1 MRQFILLGP
10 HLRRWP
16 GVLALCTALALS
28 TDTHAVPT
36 AEKRADIERLLTL
49 TNTQAVALEF
59 AATKIDY
66 LLVYARK
73 AKPYIKPDVF
83 RTLRDE
89 LLDEMA
95 ERVWDS
101 GSFAEQVVAI
111 WDSRFTH
118 EEIKELI
125 AFYESDVGRK
135 LVVLS
140 AEIDKDQRTAG
151 RIWGQE
157 MEAIIADRVRAKLGE
172 LEKSYKH

>member
-1 MRQFILLGP
+1 MDIREEVLCGP
-10 HLRRWP
+10 PFSPL
-16 GVLALCTALALS
+16 VLADPFDEPESAFGQG
-28 TDTHAVPT
+28 VFP
-36 AEKRADIERLLTL
+36 RV
-49 TNTQAVALEF
+49 AVALEF

-101 GSFAEQVVAI
+101 GSFAEQVIAI

-140 AEIDKDQRTAG
+140 AEIGKDQRTAG